1 LGLELRAPI
10 FRQAVVLPAAAALR
24 RSPLRCDEAVTL
36 QPVQHRIQHAVGPM
50 QMPPGQLV
58 DALDDGVAVALT
70 LGEDGEHEWR
80 RRGGDEVFS
89 EVHTSEPYTL
99 NFYVWSRSTCA
110 AGDRASAWH
119 GERQLSCNTRVRD
132 VRCAPPPAGSSATPI
147 RNSPIVTN

>member
-50 QMPPGQLV
+50 QVPAGQLV

-80 RRGGDEVFS
+80 CRRGNQNFS
-89 EVHTSEPYTL
+89 EGHTSEPYTL
-99 NFYVWSRSTCA
+99 NFYVWSS
-110 AGDRASAWH
+110 
-119 GERQLSCNTRVRD
+119 QRVRQEIGLQPGW
-132 VRCAPPPAGSSATPI
+132 VNVSFRAT
-147 RNSPIVTN
+147 RGFAAFAAHHRR